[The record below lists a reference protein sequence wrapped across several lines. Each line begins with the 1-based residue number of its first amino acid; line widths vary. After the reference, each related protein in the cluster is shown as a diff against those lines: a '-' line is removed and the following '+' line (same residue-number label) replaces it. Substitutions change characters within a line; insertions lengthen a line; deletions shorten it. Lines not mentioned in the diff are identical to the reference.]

1 MLFAASFD
9 AADHSAGVRVHVRS
23 RGLQTRRYCT
33 HANRTVTLA
42 YEHCRFIA
50 GRHAW
55 VAGSAEIANTDML
68 SAGAPDHRF
77 CAFCGASADSDDAI
91 QCGICL
97 QHAHYN
103 CMAKRHNKHGL
114 KCKAVFRSQLDCD
127 HSTDTTTSSTS
138 TSSSTAEPGSSPLAK
153 APPHQWQLTSVL
165 PGRPCACCAKPFD
178 ADRAGLDGF
187 RCTWCSAEVH
197 RGCVSK
203 AKKSICTLGRHR
215 KLSLPPAA
223 IVQVT
228 RTVTARPGTSKLA
241 ARLQN
246 AAKRAIPLG
255 RKGKKDS
262 AHSSSNGDS
271 TAGAELAEIADAA
284 AAAAAETD
292 KDNGK
297 DEGDAPESED
307 SGDSLPAPTA
317 TADTEWTAAV
327 EEVPDDGVP
336 TLVYEGG
343 RKRSSGRRAA
353 RAVTAY
359 NVTLSIAPEAVPVD
373 VTPLAVLV
381 NTKSGAG
388 KKQGLELLGILRGL
402 LNPFQANKTFHS
414 LFSFCVCVCGSYKW
428 LWFTGTV

>member
-1 MLFAASFD
+1 
-9 AADHSAGVRVHVRS
+9 
-23 RGLQTRRYCT
+23 
-33 HANRTVTLA
+33 
-42 YEHCRFIA
+42 
-50 GRHAW
+50 
-55 VAGSAEIANTDML
+55 ML

-127 HSTDTTTSSTS
+127 HSTDTTSSRS
-138 TSSSTAEPGSSPLAK
+138 SSGSSTAEAGSSPLAK

-165 PGRPCACCAKPFD
+165 PGRPCACCAKPFGS
-178 ADRAGLDGF
+178 DRAGLDGF

-203 AKKSICTLGRHR
+203 AKTSLCTLGRHR

-228 RTVTARPGTSKLA
+228 RTVAARPGTSKLA
-241 ARLQN
+241 ARLQS

-262 AHSSSNGDS
+262 TTTDIS
-271 TAGAELAEIADAA
+271 TGAGAELAEAADAA
-284 AAAAAETD
+284 TAAAE
-292 KDNGK
+292 KEQQEQKN
-297 DEGDAPESED
+297 EGDTPESED
-307 SGDSLPAPTA
+307 GGDSPTVPTA
-317 TADTEWTAAV
+317 SDVEWTAAV

-343 RKRSSGRRAA
+343 KKRSSGRRAA

-359 NVTLSIAPEAVPVD
+359 NVTLSIAPEAIPVD

-402 LNPFQANKTFHS
+402 LNPFQVDRKFQTATCNT
-414 LFSFCVCVCGSYKW
+414 
-428 LWFTGTV
+428 

>member
-1 MLFAASFD
+1 
-9 AADHSAGVRVHVRS
+9 
-23 RGLQTRRYCT
+23 
-33 HANRTVTLA
+33 
-42 YEHCRFIA
+42 
-50 GRHAW
+50 
-55 VAGSAEIANTDML
+55 ML

-127 HSTDTTTSSTS
+127 HSTDTTSSRS
-138 TSSSTAEPGSSPLAK
+138 SSGSSTAEAGSSPLAK

-165 PGRPCACCAKPFD
+165 PGRPCACCAKPFGS
-178 ADRAGLDGF
+178 DRAGLDGF

-203 AKKSICTLGRHR
+203 AKTSLCTLGRHR

-228 RTVTARPGTSKLA
+228 RTVAARPGTSKLA
-241 ARLQN
+241 ARLQS

-262 AHSSSNGDS
+262 TVSDTS
-271 TAGAELAEIADAA
+271 TAAGAGAELAEAADAA
-284 AAAAAETD
+284 AAAE
-292 KDNGK
+292 KEQKEKKN
-297 DEGDAPESED
+297 EGDAPESED
-307 SGDSLPAPTA
+307 GGDAPTA
-317 TADTEWTAAV
+317 PTASDVEWTAAV

-343 RKRSSGRRAA
+343 KKRSSGRRAA

-359 NVTLSIAPEAVPVD
+359 NVTLSIAPEAIPVD

-402 LNPFQANKTFHS
+402 LNPFQVDRKFQTTTCNT
-414 LFSFCVCVCGSYKW
+414 
-428 LWFTGTV
+428 